1 MAHKNNL
8 TAAERSETRPDPD
21 RIRET
26 RTAACRYPT
35 NPCGEPSGSRGRV
48 AEPDSL
54 VLELLK
60 KIQAELSASR
70 ERDREVIHRL
80 GNVEISVAT
89 LRRELGH
96 CEESIA
102 GINLRM
108 DRMSDRIERIE
119 RRLDLTDG

>member
-1 MAHKNNL
+1 M
-8 TAAERSETRPDPD
+8 S
-21 RIRET
+21 
-26 RTAACRYPT
+26 
-35 NPCGEPSGSRGRV
+35 PCGEPPGSRGRI

-54 VLELLK
+54 ILELLK

-102 GINLRM
+102 GINVRM

-119 RRLDLTDG
+119 RRLELTDG